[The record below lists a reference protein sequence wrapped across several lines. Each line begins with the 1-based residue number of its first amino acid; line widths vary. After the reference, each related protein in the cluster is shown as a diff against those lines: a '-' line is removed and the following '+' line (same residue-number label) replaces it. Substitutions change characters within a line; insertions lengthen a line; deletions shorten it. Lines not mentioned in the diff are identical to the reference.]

1 MSRFRNLEFEG
12 QNQDDSL
19 TPHEGVKDEAHYL
32 AEALRAFEIADFE
45 QGLRLFAR
53 ALEENPKSTAAWTG
67 QVRMLIELGEFREA
81 KAWADKALESHPNH
95 AELLAAKAVA
105 LGRLGDLDE
114 ALAFSDAAFEERGN
128 SPYVWLA
135 RADVL
140 LARNEKRAEYCFEKA
155 LGLAPNDWFVAWLAA
170 RVRIFYQQFAQ
181 ALRILRDAIAQDSTR
196 FVLWLE
202 RGNCELALGFTSAA
216 QTSFRQTLELN
227 PLCEPAH
234 DGLRRANASGLGRRL
249 AGLWRRL
256 TGSA

>member
-12 QNQDDSL
+12 HQEEDESLPSQDL
-19 TPHEGVKDEAHYL
+19 VKDEAYFL
-32 AEALRAFEIADFE
+32 GEAQRAFEVADFE
-45 QGLRLFAR
+45 QGLRLYAR

-67 QVRMLIELGEFREA
+67 QVRMLVELGEFREA
-81 KAWADKALESHPNH
+81 KAWADKALEAHPNH

-140 LARNEKRAEYCFEKA
+140 LARKEQRAEYCFEKA
-155 LGLAPNDWFVAWLAA
+155 VGLAPRDWFVAWLAA
-170 RVRIFYQQFAQ
+170 RVRIYYRQFAQ
-181 ALRILRDAIAQDSTR
+181 ALRVLREAIEFESTR
-196 FVLWLE
+196 FMLWLQ
-202 RGNCELALGFTSAA
+202 RGECELALGCPEAA
-216 QTSFRQTLELN
+216 RTSFRQVLQLN
-227 PLCEPAH
+227 PLCEAAH
-234 DGLRRANASGLGRRL
+234 TGLRDAEKSGLGGRL

-256 TGSA
+256 TGS